1 MGFFQI
7 FSKFGKV
14 LKMIIFTKNSE
25 FLTCLSVVI
34 YLRFVEVVTENLT
47 ERVTMVTIC
56 LTDSFQALI
65 QMSDPV
71 AANAAKLVSRE
82 KFYIKSFCVE

>member
-1 MGFFQI
+1 
-7 FSKFGKV
+7 
-14 LKMIIFTKNSE
+14 MIIFTKNSE

-47 ERVTMVTIC
+47 QRVTMVTIC

-71 AANAAKLVSRE
+71 AANAAKLVSRK